1 MCNGI
6 FCKPVAWQRRTG
18 EIVTRADLRIY
29 ERFKLI
35 LMNTTPNENLKES
48 KPSRSKLMYLVS
60 PVVLVMLMLG
70 SRYRILGLD
79 ELPYAIGYY
88 LSKFFHW
95 LF

>member
-1 MCNGI
+1 MG
-6 FCKPVAWQRRTG
+6 FFFKPVAWQRQTG
-18 EIVTRADLRIY
+18 EMVTRADLRIH

-35 LMNTTPNENLKES
+35 LMNTTPNENLPPRKS
-48 KPSRSKLMYLVS
+48 SRSSLIYLVS
-60 PVVLVMLMLG
+60 PIVLVMLMLG

>member
-1 MCNGI
+1 MEFSANRW
-6 FCKPVAWQRRTG
+6 PVKGRQVRWLPVQTSG
-18 EIVTRADLRIY
+18 SINVFT
-29 ERFKLI
+29 LI
-35 LMNTTPNENLKES
+35 LMNTTPNENLSRRKT
-48 KPSRSKLMYLVS
+48 SRSSLIYLVS

>member
-1 MCNGI
+1 MKSNSN
-6 FCKPVAWQRRTG
+6 
-18 EIVTRADLRIY
+18 E
-29 ERFKLI
+29 KLSPGK
-35 LMNTTPNENLKES
+35 T
-48 KPSRSKLMYLVS
+48 SRSKLIYLVS